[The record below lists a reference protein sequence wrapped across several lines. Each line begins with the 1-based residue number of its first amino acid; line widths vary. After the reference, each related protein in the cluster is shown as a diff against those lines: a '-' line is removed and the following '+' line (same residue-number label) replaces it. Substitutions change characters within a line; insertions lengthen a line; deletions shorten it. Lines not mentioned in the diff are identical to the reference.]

1 MSALS
6 QSIRFEPDC
15 QGVGHAVLI
24 DNNDPASLAMAKEEM
39 DAESLEIGKAIYQT
53 QAAAM
58 SVNSEPTSPFAEALK
73 AAEEVL
79 EKYFGYM
86 RKPKT
91 ETGRV
96 IRQDIVWKYLTRT
109 YLKTF
114 FSDIAR
120 RWKVSPALVN
130 RHVREFQ
137 REMQIELH
145 GVRSQE
151 SRRHYADAA
160 RARWAKKKAVQ
171 Q

>member
-1 MSALS
+1 MSSLQQIGFEQDCEGAS
-6 QSIRFEPDC
+6 Q
-15 QGVGHAVLI
+15 AVPIETQTPYDML
-24 DNNDPASLAMAKEEM
+24 DAKEQ
-39 DAESLEIGKAIYQT
+39 AESQDGKDIYRT
-53 QAAAM
+53 IEQAAAM
-58 SVNSEPTSPFAEALK
+58 SVNSEPTSPFAEAMK

-109 YLKTF
+109 YLKTS

-171 Q
+171 

>member
-1 MSALS
+1 MSAL
-6 QSIRFEPDC
+6 QQIGYEPDS
-15 QGVGHAVLI
+15 QGSHAVPVETETPYVIL
-24 DNNDPASLAMAKEEM
+24 DAQEQ
-39 DAESLEIGKAIYQT
+39 AESEDRKDIYRT
-53 QAAAM
+53 IEQAAAM

-160 RARWAKKKAVQ
+160 LARWAKKKAVQ